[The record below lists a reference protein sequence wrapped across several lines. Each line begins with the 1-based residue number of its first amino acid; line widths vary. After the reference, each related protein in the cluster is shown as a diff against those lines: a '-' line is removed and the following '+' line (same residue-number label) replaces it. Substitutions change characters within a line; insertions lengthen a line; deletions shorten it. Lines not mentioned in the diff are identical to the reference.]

1 MTILT
6 SHERMKRMYEHR
18 DADRIPVTDYPWGAT
33 LQRWHNEGMPT
44 NVDYADYFG
53 LDKIA
58 SFGADNSP
66 RYPATTIE
74 DTDEYTI
81 FTSGW
86 GATMK
91 QTKQHASTPD
101 FVDFIVKDPE
111 TWKDAKSRMTPGK
124 DRIDW
129 KSLEKNY
136 KYWRENNYW
145 INAGF
150 WFGFDITHSW
160 FIGTETILMALI
172 EEPEWCI
179 DMFNTELDMN
189 IALTEM
195 MLEAGY
201 EFDAISWPDDMGY
214 KYHTFFSVNTYR
226 EILKPVH
233 KRAIDW
239 AHSKKMKAFMHS
251 CGDIRTFL
259 PELIDIELDALNPLE
274 VKAGMDPVK
283 IKAEYGD
290 KLVLCG
296 GLNAVSFDNM
306 DIMEAEMRSVL
317 PSMKQNGG
325 YICSSDHSVP
335 ETVSLEDFKRFVSLA
350 KELGSY

>member
-1 MTILT
+1 
-6 SHERMKRMYEHR
+6 
-18 DADRIPVTDYPWGAT
+18 
-33 LQRWHNEGMPT
+33 
-44 NVDYADYFG
+44 
-53 LDKIA
+53 
-58 SFGADNSP
+58 
-66 RYPATTIE
+66 
-74 DTDEYTI
+74 
-81 FTSGW
+81 
-86 GATMK
+86 
-91 QTKQHASTPD
+91 
-101 FVDFIVKDPE
+101 
-111 TWKDAKSRMTPGK
+111 
-124 DRIDW
+124 
-129 KSLEKNY
+129 
-136 KYWRENNYW
+136 
-145 INAGF
+145 
-150 WFGFDITHSW
+150 
-160 FIGTETILMALI
+160 
-172 EEPEWCI
+172 
-179 DMFNTELDMN
+179 
-189 IALTEM
+189 
-195 MLEAGY
+195 
-201 EFDAISWPDDMGY
+201 MGY